1 MRGQARVGRHRRRGN
16 LFMNKLATPRTDA
29 RYLLRHC
36 TLRQIEIF
44 EAVARNQSFT
54 RAAEEMHLTQ
64 PTVSAQ
70 VKSFSEAVDMPLY
83 EQIGRKIFLTDAGN
97 LVARGCRDVIDSLS
111 NLEMS
116 LNDLKGLKKGRLRLS
131 VITTAKYFAPLAL
144 GEFAKEFP
152 DIDLELKVTNRT
164 SLLRRVEEN
173 LSDLYIIGHVPDSSL
188 DLEVIP
194 FAPNPLVVIAHRDH
208 PLAGERHIP
217 LARIAEEPFI
227 IREPGSGIR
236 HTLEEFFA
244 EQGLTLKPR
253 LVLDSNEA
261 IKHAVVGQLGV
272 SVVSE
277 HALNLEGES
286 GPLVRLDV
294 EGFPLQRQW
303 NIVYPHGKA
312 LSIIAREFLRF
323 LQDRGGS
330 YLKIG

>member
-1 MRGQARVGRHRRRGN
+1 
-16 LFMNKLATPRTDA
+16 MNKLATPRTDA
-29 RYLLRHC
+29 RYLLRHS
-36 TLRQIEIF
+36 TMRQIEIF
-44 EAVARNQSFT
+44 EAVARNESFT

-70 VKSFSEAVDMPLY
+70 VKSFSEAIGMPLY
-83 EQIGRKIFLTDAGN
+83 EQIGRRIYLTDAGHM
-97 LVARGCRDVIDSLS
+97 VARGCRDVIDSLS

-152 DIDLELKVTNRT
+152 EIELELKVTNRNA
-164 SLLRRVEEN
+164 LLRRIEDN

-208 PLAGERHIP
+208 PLAGEKNIP
-217 LARIAEEPFI
+217 LETIAAEPFI
-227 IREPGSGIR
+227 FREQGSGIR
-236 HTLEEFFA
+236 DTLEEFFA
-244 EQGLTLKPR
+244 GRGLDLKPR

-261 IKHAVVGQLGV
+261 IKHAVVGQLGI

-277 HALNLEGES
+277 HALNLENEA
-286 GPLVRLDV
+286 GPLVKLDV
-294 EGFPLQRQW
+294 EAFPLQRHW

-323 LQDRGGS
+323 LQERGGS
-330 YLKIG
+330 YLRIG

>member
-1 MRGQARVGRHRRRGN
+1 
-16 LFMNKLATPRTDA
+16 MNKLATPRSDA
-29 RYLLRHC
+29 RYLLRHS
-36 TLRQIEIF
+36 TMRQIEIF
-44 EAVARNQSFT
+44 EAVARNESFT

-70 VKSFSEAVDMPLY
+70 VKSFSEAVGMPLY
-83 EQIGRKIFLTDAGN
+83 EQIGRRIYLTDAGHM
-97 LVARGCRDVIDSLS
+97 VARGCRDVIDSLS

-152 DIDLELKVTNRT
+152 EIELELKVTNRNA
-164 SLLRRVEEN
+164 LLRRIEDN

-208 PLAGERHIP
+208 PLAGEKNIP
-217 LARIAEEPFI
+217 LERIAAEPFI
-227 IREPGSGIR
+227 FREPGSGIR
-236 HTLEEFFA
+236 DTLEEFFA
-244 EQGLTLKPR
+244 GKGLQLTPR

-261 IKHAVVGQLGV
+261 IKHAVVGQLGI

-277 HALNLEGES
+277 HALNLEQEG
-286 GPLVRLDV
+286 GPLVKLDV
-294 EGFPLQRQW
+294 EAFPLPRQW

-323 LQDRGGS
+323 LQERGGS
-330 YLKIG
+330 YLRIG